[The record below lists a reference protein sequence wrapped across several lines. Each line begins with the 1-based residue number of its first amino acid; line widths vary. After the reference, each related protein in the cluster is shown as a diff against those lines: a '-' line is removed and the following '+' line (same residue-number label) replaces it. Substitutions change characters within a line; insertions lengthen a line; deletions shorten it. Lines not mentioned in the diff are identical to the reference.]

1 MNKNIIKDLTG
12 IRVAVGILGE
22 KYHWWNTNFF
32 DKNSQSFFDYIFPKS
47 GSAFQICA
55 CDAIQHHLDNKVG
68 ANYYHLFR
76 LPIQFEN
83 SINNYIRSEALDIK
97 NEEDAKTILQ
107 QISESMSV
115 SKAPGPKNIGSIDQL
130 EDASTAKVF
139 AAEYLAAFQNSYE
152 TFPYLN

>member
-1 MNKNIIKDLTG
+1 MNKIVAQDLAR
-12 IRVAVGILGE
+12 IRVAVGLLGE
-22 KYHWWNTNFF
+22 KHHWWKTKFYDTNG
-32 DKNSQSFFDYIFPKS
+32 QSFFDYIFPKS
-47 GSAFQICA
+47 NSAFQICA
-55 CDAIQHHLDNKVG
+55 CDAIQNHLDHKVG

-115 SKAPGPKNIGSIDQL
+115 SKSPGPKNIGSIDQIG
-130 EDASTAKVF
+130 DGSTAKVF

-152 TFPYLN
+152 TYPYLN